1 MFDTEPLF
9 SISNILLLVV
19 TEQQQHQADEKSPL
33 PSADRLSVSFIM
45 GERDGSSLGTSSVRM
60 DSPVGGG
67 GHVSNHQQQHYLDI
81 GILTYSIILDNIYV

>member
-67 GHVSNHQQQHYLDI
+67 HVSNHQQQHYLDI